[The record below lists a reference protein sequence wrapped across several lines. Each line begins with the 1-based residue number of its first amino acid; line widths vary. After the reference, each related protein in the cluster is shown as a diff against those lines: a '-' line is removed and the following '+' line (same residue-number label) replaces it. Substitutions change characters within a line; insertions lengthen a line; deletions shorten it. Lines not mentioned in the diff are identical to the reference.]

1 MNNPAPNKAR
11 VLRRSRGKLQPATK
25 PIVLE
30 YSKKEKATEDSETKR
45 KPKYSKN
52 LESLQ
57 ILEEDLL
64 RISQKAAKA
73 FSKGID
79 TYQQERERS
88 AEEKTD
94 GAIEDFVHNS
104 AKAMSV
110 SMKEASDI
118 PVDVAEAV
126 NKESYRKRLRQSL
139 RDVSKAIDFWS
150 L

>member
-1 MNNPAPNKAR
+1 MTNPAPSKAR
-11 VLRRSRGKLQPATK
+11 VLRRSRGKLHPETK

-30 YSKKEKATEDSETKR
+30 YHKKEKKNEDSETKR

-52 LESLQ
+52 LENIQ
-57 ILEEDLL
+57 TLEEDLL

-79 TYQQERERS
+79 TYQQEREKS
-88 AEEKTD
+88 AQEKTD
-94 GAIEDFVHNS
+94 GAVEDFVHNS

-110 SMKEASDI
+110 SMKEVSDI
-118 PVDVAEAV
+118 PIDIAEAV
-126 NKESYRKRLRQSL
+126 DKESYRKRLRQSL